1 MKKYIQPETKEV
13 QLHLGAA
20 LLQAS
25 TGSFHPDEEADPGT
39 PGGPGVNFSPRH
51 NSILWEDDV
60 EEEEM

>member
-1 MKKYIQPETKEV
+1 MKKYIQPETKEI

-20 LLQAS
+20 LLELSLNQGEAEEGKP
-25 TGSFHPDEEADPGT
+25 GSGI
-39 PGGPGVNFSPRH
+39 NFSPRH

>member
-1 MKKYIQPETKEV
+1 MKKYIQPETKEI

-20 LLQAS
+20 LLEPS
-25 TGSFHPDEEADPGT
+25 LNPNGEADTGDIDHPI
-39 PGGPGVNFSPRH
+39 NFSPRH

>member
-1 MKKYIQPETKEV
+1 MKKYIQPETKEI

-20 LLQAS
+20 LLEPS
-25 TGSFHPDEEADPGT
+25 LNPRDEAGEGDINNPI
-39 PGGPGVNFSPRH
+39 NFSPRH

>member
-1 MKKYIQPETKEV
+1 MKKYIQPEIKEI

-25 TGSFHPDEEADPGT
+25 TGTLHPGEEAEPGT
-39 PGGPGVNFSPRH
+39 PNNPINFSPRH

>member
-25 TGSFHPDEEADPGT
+25 TGTLHPGEADPGREDN
-39 PGGPGVNFSPRH
+39 PINFSPRH

>member
-20 LLQAS
+20 LLEP
-25 TGSFHPDEEADPGT
+25 SFNQGGEADPGT
-39 PGGPGVNFSPRH
+39 PENPINFSPRH

>member
-25 TGSFHPDEEADPGT
+25 TGTLHPGEEAGEGSE
-39 PGGPGVNFSPRH
+39 GGGINFSPRH

>member
-1 MKKYIQPETKEV
+1 MKKYIQPETKEI

-20 LLQAS
+20 LLEP
-25 TGSFHPDEEADPGT
+25 SFNPGEADPGREDD
-39 PGGPGVNFSPRH
+39 PINFSPRH

>member
-20 LLQAS
+20 LLEPSLNQDTQAP
-25 TGSFHPDEEADPGT
+25 TGERGD
-39 PGGPGVNFSPRH
+39 GVNFSPRH

>member
-25 TGSFHPDEEADPGT
+25 TLNPDVPADPGT
-39 PGGPGVNFSPRH
+39 QDNPINFSPRH

>member
-20 LLQAS
+20 LLQPSTEHLNPGQAG
-25 TGSFHPDEEADPGT
+25 TGSENDPI
-39 PGGPGVNFSPRH
+39 NFSPRH

>member
-20 LLQAS
+20 LLEAS
-25 TGSFHPDEEADPGT
+25 TGTLNPGEVPINDKDHPIG
-39 PGGPGVNFSPRH
+39 FSPRH

>member
-25 TGSFHPDEEADPGT
+25 TGTLHQDDEA
-39 PGGPGVNFSPRH
+39 GPGEAGSGINFSPRH
-51 NSILWEDDV
+51 NSILWDDDV